1 VDRDF
6 GGQVVSK
13 WRVTFYATHRKN
25 PGETPFL
32 KVANILKVA
41 KGGSLAAL
49 ATLPKREEDQRL

>member
-1 VDRDF
+1 MSEQRT
-6 GGQVVSK
+6 
-13 WRVTFYATHRKN
+13 TFYATHRKN

-49 ATLPKREEDQRL
+49 ATWPKREEDQRL